1 MKKNIKNKILGLIT
15 ICINVSLLY
24 FSLDLYYGYN
34 FTNNLYLFMYPNWVV
49 LVNALFGLIGIF
61 MSIMIYIKKV
71 SVKLFLIGTLLLW
84 LIVFTNYNYS
94 YIWYSV
100 LKM

>member
-1 MKKNIKNKILGLIT
+1 
-15 ICINVSLLY
+15 
-24 FSLDLYYGYN
+24 
-34 FTNNLYLFMYPNWVV
+34 MYPNWVV